1 MPPSPRTTHA
11 PSPLLIWAALG
22 SVYVIWG
29 STYLAIKLAVLP
41 DHGGALP
48 PILMPALR
56 FTAAGALLY
65 AWSVRRPAPDGVPD
79 PVGWP
84 QWRATAIVGIALLVG
99 GNGLV
104 TVAEKQ
110 GLDSGLTAVI
120 VGATPLWVALIG
132 AVRRDDRL
140 PRIAVVGLVVGFSGV
155 ALLVWPTGSGH
166 IDSGSALMVVVASI
180 SWAGGSYYAR
190 RAPMPRRPLVMTSME
205 MLCAS
210 VVFWA
215 LSLASGELSG
225 FHPSEVDAGAWW
237 ALAYLI
243 TIGAMVAFTA
253 YVWLLRN
260 APLSL
265 ATTYAYVNPV
275 VAVFLG
281 WLLVDERITARDG
294 LAIAVVI
301 AAVALIVSTH
311 RAAAPQGEEA
321 GPCIADEAMADV
333 AAAESS
339 SR

>member
-1 MPPSPRTTHA
+1 MPQPRPATPA
-11 PSPLLIWAALG
+11 RSPLLVWAALG

-41 DHGGALP
+41 DHGAGLP
-48 PILMPALR
+48 AMLMPALR
-56 FTAAGALLY
+56 FTVAGALLY
-65 AWSVRRPAPDGVPD
+65 AWSARRPAPDGAPD
-79 PVGWP
+79 PIGWQ
-84 QWRATAIVGIALLVG
+84 QWRATAIVGVALLVG

-110 GLDSGLTAVI
+110 GLDSGVTAVI

-140 PRIAVVGLVVGFSGV
+140 PTIAVVGLVVGFAGV
-155 ALLVWPTGSGH
+155 AMLVLPTGSGH
-166 IDSGSALMVVVASI
+166 IDTGSALLVVVASI
-180 SWAGGSYYAR
+180 SWASGSYYAR

-225 FHPSEVDAGAWW
+225 FSPSAVDAGAWW

-281 WLLVDERITARDG
+281 WLLINERITARDG
-294 LAIAVVI
+294 LAIAVVVT
-301 AAVALIVSTH
+301 AVALIVSTH
-311 RAAAPQGEEA
+311 RSAAPPGEEA
-321 GPCIADEAMADV
+321 GPVVTDDRMV
-333 AAAESS
+333 GTAAADSA
-339 SR
+339 RR